1 MSEKPRVR
9 NIADLA
15 RIAGVSPGTVS
26 RALTGAGLI
35 SQSTRDRIRELARE
49 HDFRPNVMARNLRI
63 RRTGA
68 IGVAAALD
76 GADGVDQAGLLGRIA
91 DALED
96 RGYVLVLTRLRP
108 DDPARLETFVES
120 GRIDALIVLTP
131 TRTWPAGGTTPVV
144 NWDGTDDA
152 GALVDN
158 VLRRVSGEAA

>member
-1 MSEKPRVR
+1 MSRTRITSVDFFEAQSPLSQP
-9 NIADLA
+9 IADATHQIPAINFVIARVTLA
-15 RIAGVSPGTVS
+15 GATAVAVVELHVRDVAGRQMAGQHLMHRLGFGLCGSAEVQH
-26 RALTGAGLI
+26 GA
-35 SQSTRDRIRELARE
+35 QC
-49 HDFRPNVMARNLRI
+49 
-63 RRTGA
+63 
-68 IGVAAALD
+68 
-76 GADGVDQAGLLGRIA
+76 RIA